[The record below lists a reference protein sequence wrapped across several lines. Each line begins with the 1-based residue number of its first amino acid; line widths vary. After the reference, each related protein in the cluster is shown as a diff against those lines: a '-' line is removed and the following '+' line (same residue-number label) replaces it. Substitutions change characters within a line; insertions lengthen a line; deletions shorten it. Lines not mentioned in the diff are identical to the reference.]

1 MKTCEECEHYEFYD
15 GPESATLTGDKAIM
29 FCKNKRWAIKPY
41 YRGKNLVPCCSDCFT
56 SKKPKEPEKKC
67 SDYALSGKHNGL
79 GKNCRDH
86 PEKPKGKCMPDR
98 IHWQPIEKP
107 KEKSWPCEMCRLSF
121 RHEGGCP
128 ETATESCGRNHNYAA
143 YQPIEKPGQATKTE
157 RSAAYLEDMQE
168 DIKEPNPPKKKEK
181 TMIKR
186 IRHLMRVIAIL
197 WCGYGLYLLG
207 CISNPLIYKLWHL
220 APLPWGTEISQPGNV
235 ILPWLLTIAVIIAVI
250 IISFVLH
257 NFTKW
262 FFGDK

>member
-1 MKTCEECEHYEFYD
+1 MQPEKTCLNCKQKRPRTD
-15 GPESATLTGDKAIM
+15 GEDG
-29 FCKNKRWAIKPY
+29 FHCKYLGHDYSSN
-41 YRGKNLVPCCSDCFT
+41 GTDPCSRYKL
-56 SKKPKEPEKKC
+56 KKVKSINPK
-67 SDYALSGKHNGL
+67 S
-79 GKNCRDH
+79 
-86 PEKPKGKCMPDR
+86 
-98 IHWQPIEKP
+98 
-107 KEKSWPCEMCRLSF
+107 
-121 RHEGGCP
+121 
-128 ETATESCGRNHNYAA
+128 
-143 YQPIEKPGQATKTE
+143 
-157 RSAAYLEDMQE
+157 
-168 DIKEPNPPKKKEK
+168 KEK

-220 APLPWGTEISQPGNV
+220 APLPWDTEISQPGNV